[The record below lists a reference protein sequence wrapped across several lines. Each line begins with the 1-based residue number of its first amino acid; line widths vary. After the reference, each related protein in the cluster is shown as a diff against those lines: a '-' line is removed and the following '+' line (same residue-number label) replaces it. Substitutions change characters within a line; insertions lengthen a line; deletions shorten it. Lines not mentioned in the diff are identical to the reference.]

1 MSSPTATQSM
11 RRPVNMV
18 ELLGRF
24 APVIFLLTIVIVLS
38 ILESGFRTERNMW
51 NVIRQ
56 VSFIGILAVGMT
68 FVILTAGIDL
78 SVGSMLAFTGI
89 VCASAAKGARGLIAG
104 GTKDEGGIHVL
115 YAVLAAIG
123 VGLLIGAIHGF
134 LIGYAD
140 IPAFIV
146 TLGGLGIWR
155 GATLVLSDGQPI
167 SSFSKD
173 FTYWGKGYVFEKI
186 PVPVLFFL
194 AFVVVAHIVLKYT
207 KYGRWIYAL
216 GGNPEAARLSGLNS
230 KALTM
235 SVYVISGFCAG
246 VAAFLLTSRLNSAE
260 QVAGQS
266 YELQAIAA
274 VVIGGTSLFGG
285 EGGVLGTLI
294 GALLI
299 GVLNNGLV
307 IMGVNSYYQPI
318 VIGMIIVFSVYLD
331 QFVKRR
337 RR

>member
-1 MSSPTATQSM
+1 M
-11 RRPVNMV
+11 
-18 ELLGRF
+18 
-24 APVIFLLTIVIVLS
+24 
-38 ILESGFRTERNMW
+38 
-51 NVIRQ
+51 
-56 VSFIGILAVGMT
+56 
-68 FVILTAGIDL
+68 
-78 SVGSMLAFTGI
+78 
-89 VCASAAKGARGLIAG
+89 
-104 GTKDEGGIHVL
+104 
-115 YAVLAAIG
+115 
-123 VGLLIGAIHGF
+123 
-134 LIGYAD
+134 
-140 IPAFIV
+140 
-146 TLGGLGIWR
+146 
-155 GATLVLSDGQPI
+155 
-167 SSFSKD
+167 
-173 FTYWGKGYVFEKI
+173 
-186 PVPVLFFL
+186 LFFL

-216 GGNPEAARLSGLNS
+216 GGNPEAARLSGLNA

-235 SVYVISGFCAG
+235 SVYVISGLCAG

-331 QFVKRR
+331 QLVKRR